1 MIRYTYDV
9 ELGYRIRGI
18 GGKFHEEHEIVKRLE
33 VGRNVLFEYET
44 ATEEKRARDAIINY
58 NHRVNHKKI
67 TTNIVGKTK
76 VLVRVL

>member
-9 ELGYRIRGI
+9 ELGCRVRGI

-33 VGRNVLFEYET
+33 VGRNVLFEYES
-44 ATEEKRARDAIINY
+44 ATEAKKARDAIINF
-58 NHRVNHKKI
+58 NNRVNGKRI
-67 TTNIVGKTK
+67 TTNIIDKTK